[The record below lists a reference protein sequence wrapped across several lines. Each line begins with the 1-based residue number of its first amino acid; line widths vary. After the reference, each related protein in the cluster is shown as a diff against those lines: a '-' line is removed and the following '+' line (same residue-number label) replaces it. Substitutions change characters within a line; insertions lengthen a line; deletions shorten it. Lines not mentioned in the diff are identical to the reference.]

1 MYIHTFIYMHI
12 YIYVYHIYMYIY
24 SGRLVQEDEF
34 VHKDWV
40 TSVVLLGASAS
51 QDGCKGGSKFGSKLE
66 VN

>member
-1 MYIHTFIYMHI
+1 
-12 YIYVYHIYMYIY
+12 MYIY

-40 TSVVLLGASAS
+40 TSVVLLGATAS
-51 QDGCKGGSKFGSKLE
+51 QDGCKGGSKLGSKLE